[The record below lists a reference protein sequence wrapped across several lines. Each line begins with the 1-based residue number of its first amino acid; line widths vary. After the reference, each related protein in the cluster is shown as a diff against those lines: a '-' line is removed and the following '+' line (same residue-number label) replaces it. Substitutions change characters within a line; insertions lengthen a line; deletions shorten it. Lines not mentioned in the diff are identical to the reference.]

1 MDDFNFW
8 WYILAAV
15 IYFLTR
21 RKKKQ
26 PQKGSA
32 PNTENTPQKNQRP
45 KSFEELLQE
54 ITGGNQPEL
63 PKQEPVEI
71 KTEKKQLSE
80 DEKAIQ
86 GEEEERV
93 FTDDESRHVYEE
105 SVRMAEKADSPFG
118 RDDHFKEPRLF
129 QEKDD
134 NKKSYFEELMD
145 GFDTDE
151 AKRAV
156 IYSEILNK
164 KY

>member
-26 PQKGSA
+26 SQKKSA
-32 PNTENTPQKNQRP
+32 PNTENTPQRNQRP

-54 ITGGNQPEL
+54 ITGENQPSP

-71 KTEKKQLSE
+71 TAEKKQLSE
-80 DEKAIQ
+80 DEENIQ
-86 GEEEERV
+86 SEGEERV
-93 FTDDESRHVYEE
+93 FTDDESRRVYEE
-105 SVRMAEKADSPFG
+105 SIRMAEKTDSPFDRG
-118 RDDHFKEPRLF
+118 DRFKESRLF
-129 QEKDD
+129 QEKGD
-134 NKKSYFEELMD
+134 NENSYVEELMD
-145 GFDTDE
+145 GFDTDA

-156 IYSEILNK
+156 IYSEMLNK